1 MIRRGL
7 RSSVSTP
14 ACGVQGHGSLV
25 HPDPPT
31 TVQPT
36 VVKIN
41 DILETAD
48 VSLNI
53 GPQIGRDNP
62 LNLSIS
68 LSGGKETNKDS
79 PSSGERRGKSP
90 ALNPRAPVGAREL

>member
-1 MIRRGL
+1 MMGE
-7 RSSVSTP
+7 
-14 ACGVQGHGSLV
+14 AGSGISI
-25 HPDPPT
+25 HPDPAEDGTHLNEGGPSACT
-31 TVQPT
+31 IIIVLRYSIGEGRFLQ
-36 VVKIN
+36 
-41 DILETAD
+41 
-48 VSLNI
+48 NI